1 MLRLHAIQQ
10 VLFCFVFLQRLLKI
24 YTTLSTKV
32 YEKLSQSIPGFTTV
46 MEKVNADA
54 TAREKKRKEKRMLE
68 KKAEQEREL
77 IRRIAGDQ

>member
-1 MLRLHAIQQ
+1 
-10 VLFCFVFLQRLLKI
+10 
-24 YTTLSTKV
+24 
-32 YEKLSQSIPGFTTV
+32 

-77 IRRIAGDQ
+77 IRRIAGGQ